1 MATQYLRITKL
12 HDVRGRIDYISNP
25 ERQENLL
32 AYRTTMDNKMWLA
45 LANQNQRS
53 FKNNSR
59 GVSANGKCIEA
70 REIIFHLPHR
80 FSADPERVLNQ
91 IVDDWKNTY
100 HTDCA
105 AALHWNH
112 DKTNLHIHLIF
123 SERERLDRDKIK
135 YATRNMYYDADW
147 KRCNKADAVHVL
159 HKGEPTSP
167 PFEHAK
173 TRSFKSY
180 TWLEQEL
187 KDHYAKILGLDRFER
202 DGLHIPQQKTFKYQN
217 REKAERIRENNK
229 IIREFNEIVDYALS
243 KHVLESDLK
252 EIVEPLKDSVKR
264 NKKNRTNALKN
275 ALNELRRGVRQL
287 TMTLEDIWNTIK
299 SHHHTYTIAKYNARM
314 CGYELDE
321 QMENLKKTSM
331 FSLHKEDRQN
341 RKDIKQKIKDK
352 KSEID
357 GYQEKADGSKKE
369 IDAVL
374 DEFPKIK
381 PYYEHC
387 KQIMDK
393 YYDNGWFFEPPVYEF
408 KSVEYSKKI
417 YDLGVTDKYN
427 NHKMTESRFKYGYS
441 RQNELESLILNTENK
456 DVIVQ
461 SMIELVDKDPNLML
475 DDKLYERIKPIY
487 SEFKIARIDL
497 EDGNWLRQLSY
508 EDKNGQML
516 NVKSLMHV
524 IKRYQMNKYDEK
536 CRKEEEHK
544 LKQKEIQKSINR
556 ELKTNRGKKH
566 KGRDIER

>member
-80 FSADPERVLNQ
+80 YSADPEHVLNQ

-147 KRCNKADAVHVL
+147 KRCNKADAVHVI

-187 KDHYAKILGLDRFER
+187 KDHYAKILSLDRFER

-217 REKAERIRENNK
+217 REKAERIRENNQ

-387 KQIMDK
+387 KQIMDE
-393 YYDNGWFFEPPVYEF
+393 YYHNGWFFEPPVYEF

-417 YDLGVTDKYN
+417 YDLGVTDNYN

-441 RQNELESLILNTENK
+441 RQNELETLILNTENK

-516 NVKSLMHV
+516 DVESLMHV

-536 CRKEEEHK
+536 CRKEEERK

>member
-32 AYRTTMDNKMWLA
+32 AYRSTMDNKMWLA

-123 SERERLDRDKIK
+123 SERERLDRDKVK

-147 KRCNKADAVHVL
+147 KRCNKADAVHVI

-217 REKAERIRENNK
+217 REKAERIHENNQ

-417 YDLGVTDKYN
+417 YDLGVTDNYN

-516 NVKSLMHV
+516 DVKSLMHV

-536 CRKEEEHK
+536 CRIEEERK

-566 KGRDIER
+566 KDIDWER

>member
-147 KRCNKADAVHVL
+147 KRCNKADAVHVI

-217 REKAERIRENNK
+217 REKAERIRENNQ

-264 NKKNRTNALKN
+264 NKKNRTNALKS

-417 YDLGVTDKYN
+417 YDLGVTDNYN

-516 NVKSLMHV
+516 DVKSLMHV

-536 CRKEEEHK
+536 CRIEEERK

>member
-32 AYRTTMDNKMWLA
+32 AYRSTMDNKMWLA

-123 SERERLDRDKIK
+123 SERERLDRDKVK

-147 KRCNKADAVHVL
+147 KRCNKADAVHVI

-217 REKAERIRENNK
+217 REKAERIRENNQ

-357 GYQEKADGSKKE
+357 GYQEKADRSKKE

-417 YDLGVTDKYN
+417 YDLGVTDNYN

-516 NVKSLMHV
+516 DVKSLMHI

-536 CRKEEEHK
+536 CRIEEERK

-566 KGRDIER
+566 KDIDWER

>member
-1 MATQYLRITKL
+1 MGF
-12 HDVRGRIDYISNP
+12 GRNGHEMWYFIG
-25 ERQENLL
+25 
-32 AYRTTMDNKMWLA
+32 RTGA
-45 LANQNQRS
+45 
-53 FKNNSR
+53 
-59 GVSANGKCIEA
+59 
-70 REIIFHLPHR
+70 
-80 FSADPERVLNQ
+80 
-91 IVDDWKNTY
+91 
-100 HTDCA
+100 
-105 AALHWNH
+105 
-112 DKTNLHIHLIF
+112 
-123 SERERLDRDKIK
+123 
-135 YATRNMYYDADW
+135 
-147 KRCNKADAVHVL
+147 RCNKANAVHVI

-217 REKAERIRENNK
+217 REKAERIRENNQ

-243 KHVLESDLK
+243 KHVLESNLK

-264 NKKNRTNALKN
+264 NKKNRTNALKS

-387 KQIMDK
+387 KQIMDE
-393 YYDNGWFFEPPVYEF
+393 YYHNGWFFEPPVYEF

-427 NHKMTESRFKYGYS
+427 NHEMTKSRFKYGYS
-441 RQNELESLILNTENK
+441 RQNELETLILNTENK
-456 DVIVQ
+456 DIIVQ

-516 NVKSLMHV
+516 DVESLMHV

-536 CRKEEEHK
+536 CRKEEERK

>member
-147 KRCNKADAVHVL
+147 KRCNKADAVHVI

-229 IIREFNEIVDYALS
+229 IIQEFNEIVDYALS

-264 NKKNRTNALKN
+264 NKKNRTNALKT

-417 YDLGVTDKYN
+417 YDLGVTDNYN

-441 RQNELESLILNTENK
+441 RQNELETLILNTENK

-516 NVKSLMHV
+516 DVKSLMHV

-536 CRKEEEHK
+536 CRKEEESK
-544 LKQKEIQKSINR
+544 MKQKEIQKSINR
-556 ELKTNRGKKH
+556 ELKTNREKKH

>member
-147 KRCNKADAVHVL
+147 KRCNKADAVHVI

-217 REKAERIRENNK
+217 REKAERIRENNQ
-229 IIREFNEIVDYALS
+229 IIREFNKTVDDALS
-243 KHVLESDLK
+243 KHVLEDDLRT
-252 EIVEPLKDSVKR
+252 IVEPLKDSVSR

-417 YDLGVTDKYN
+417 YDLGVTDNYN

-441 RQNELESLILNTENK
+441 RQNELETLILNTENK

-516 NVKSLMHV
+516 DVKSLMHV

-536 CRKEEEHK
+536 CRKEEESK

-556 ELKTNRGKKH
+556 ELKTNREKKH

>member
-32 AYRTTMDNKMWLA
+32 AYRSTMDNKIWLA

-123 SERERLDRDKIK
+123 SERERLDRDKVK

-147 KRCNKADAVHVL
+147 KRCNKADAVHVI

-217 REKAERIRENNK
+217 REKAERIRENNQ

-417 YDLGVTDKYN
+417 YDLGVTDNYN

-516 NVKSLMHV
+516 DVKSLMHV

-536 CRKEEEHK
+536 CRIEEERK

-566 KGRDIER
+566 KDIDWER

>member
-80 FSADPERVLNQ
+80 FSADLERVLNQ

-147 KRCNKADAVHVL
+147 KRCNKTDAVHVI

-229 IIREFNEIVDYALS
+229 IIQEFNEIVDYALS

-264 NKKNRTNALKN
+264 NKKNRTNALKS

-287 TMTLEDIWNTIK
+287 TMTLDDIWNTIK

>member
-32 AYRTTMDNKMWLA
+32 AYRSTMDNKMWLA

-80 FSADPERVLNQ
+80 FSADPERVLNR

-147 KRCNKADAVHVL
+147 KRCNKTDAVHVI

-187 KDHYAKILGLDRFER
+187 KDHYAKILGLYRFER

-229 IIREFNEIVDYALS
+229 IIQEFNEIVDYALS

-264 NKKNRTNALKN
+264 NKKNRTNALKS

-287 TMTLEDIWNTIK
+287 TMTLDDIWNTIK

-441 RQNELESLILNTENK
+441 RQNELESLLLNTNIK
-456 DVIVQ
+456 DVI
-461 SMIELVDKDPNLML
+461 IESALELMQTYPDWEINKQIADRINPILQDYRYQRNHGNDEMKKKWIYVSEKGNKYSIKDLNGKLVDWTMAYNYPMPSKESVR
-475 DDKLYERIKPIY
+475 KRLYELDQQKNRDVQRNIQRPKRN
-487 SEFKIARIDL
+487 KDIDL
-497 EDGNWLRQLSY
+497 ER
-508 EDKNGQML
+508 
-516 NVKSLMHV
+516 
-524 IKRYQMNKYDEK
+524 
-536 CRKEEEHK
+536 
-544 LKQKEIQKSINR
+544 
-556 ELKTNRGKKH
+556 
-566 KGRDIER
+566 

>member
-147 KRCNKADAVHVL
+147 KRCNKADAVHVI

-167 PFEHAK
+167 PFKNAK

-187 KDHYAKILGLDRFER
+187 KDHYAKILGLERFER

-217 REKAERIRENNK
+217 REKAERIRENNQ
-229 IIREFNEIVDYALS
+229 IIREFNETVDDALS
-243 KHVLESDLK
+243 KHVLEDDLRA
-252 EIVEPLKDSVKR
+252 IVEPLKDSVSR

-387 KQIMDK
+387 KQIMDE
-393 YYDNGWFFEPPVYEF
+393 YYHNGWFFEPPVYEF

-417 YDLGVTDKYN
+417 YDLGITDKYT

-487 SEFKIARIDL
+487 SECKIARIDL

-516 NVKSLMHV
+516 DVESLMHV
-524 IKRYQMNKYDEK
+524 IKRYQMNKYSEK
-536 CRKEEEHK
+536 CQKEEERK

-556 ELKTNRGKKH
+556 EFKTNREKKH

>member
-135 YATRNMYYDADW
+135 YATRNMYYDVDW
-147 KRCNKADAVHVL
+147 KRCNKADAVHVI

-167 PFEHAK
+167 PFENAK

-217 REKAERIRENNK
+217 REKAERIRENNH
-229 IIREFNEIVDYALS
+229 IIREFNKTVDDALS
-243 KHVLESDLK
+243 KHVLEDDLRT
-252 EIVEPLKDSVKR
+252 IVEPLKDSVSR

-287 TMTLEDIWNTIK
+287 TMTLEDIWNMIK
-299 SHHHTYTIAKYNARM
+299 EPYHTYTV
-314 CGYELDE
+314 
-321 QMENLKKTSM
+321 T
-331 FSLHKEDRQN
+331 
-341 RKDIKQKIKDK
+341 KQKIEPCK
-352 KSEID
+352 
-357 GYQEKADGSKKE
+357 EKLDQQKEKLNQTSVFSFKKE
-369 IDAVL
+369 ERHLRKETKKRIHDLEQELDGFCQKRDKAKSVIDSVL
-374 DEFPKIK
+374 SEFPKIK

-387 KQIMDK
+387 KKIIDVWNK
-393 YYDNGWFFEPPVYEF
+393 DEPQVYRF
-408 KSVEYSKKI
+408 KDVKWSKTF
-417 YDLGVTDKYN
+417 YDLGVVDPKKNLYMARNTFDGDFTTTDLDLLVRYSEKDEVVVGSAWKLYKSDSSWKIDEEIYQKLEPIVLSTDIYDEKGN
-427 NHKMTESRFKYGYS
+427 YIETGNLFGELQVYEDKKVNAELNRVFESRKPKK
-441 RQNELESLILNTENK
+441 ESVHDMMKTMSQTKQKNQDIQRNIQRPKRNK
-456 DVIVQ
+456 D
-461 SMIELVDKDPNLML
+461 
-475 DDKLYERIKPIY
+475 
-487 SEFKIARIDL
+487 IDL
-497 EDGNWLRQLSY
+497 ER
-508 EDKNGQML
+508 
-516 NVKSLMHV
+516 
-524 IKRYQMNKYDEK
+524 
-536 CRKEEEHK
+536 
-544 LKQKEIQKSINR
+544 
-556 ELKTNRGKKH
+556 
-566 KGRDIER
+566 

>member
-135 YATRNMYYDADW
+135 YATRNMYYDVDW
-147 KRCNKADAVHVL
+147 KRCNKADAVHVI

-167 PFEHAK
+167 PFENAK

-217 REKAERIRENNK
+217 REKAERIRENNQ
-229 IIREFNEIVDYALS
+229 IIREFNKTVDDALS
-243 KHVLESDLK
+243 KHVLEDDLRT
-252 EIVEPLKDSVKR
+252 IVEPLKDSVSR

-417 YDLGVTDKYN
+417 YDLGVTDNYN

-441 RQNELESLILNTENK
+441 RQNELETLILNTENK

-516 NVKSLMHV
+516 DVKSLMHV

-536 CRKEEEHK
+536 CRKEEESK

-556 ELKTNRGKKH
+556 ELKTNREKKH

>member
-32 AYRTTMDNKMWLA
+32 AYRSTMDNKMWLA

-80 FSADPERVLNQ
+80 FSADPEHVLNQ

-147 KRCNKADAVHVL
+147 KRCNKADAVHVI

-217 REKAERIRENNK
+217 REKAERIRENNQ

-381 PYYEHC
+381 SYYEHC
-387 KQIMDK
+387 KQIMDE
-393 YYDNGWFFEPPVYEF
+393 YYHNGWFFEPPVYEF

-417 YDLGVTDKYN
+417 YDLGVTDNYN

-441 RQNELESLILNTENK
+441 RQNELETLILNTENK

-516 NVKSLMHV
+516 DVESLMHV

-536 CRKEEEHK
+536 FRKEEERK

>member
-32 AYRTTMDNKMWLA
+32 AYRTTMDSKMWLA

-147 KRCNKADAVHVL
+147 KRCNKADAVHVI

-217 REKAERIRENNK
+217 REKAERIRENNQ

-264 NKKNRTNALKN
+264 NKKNRTNALKS

-299 SHHHTYTIAKYNARM
+299 SHHHTYTIAKYNAMM

-441 RQNELESLILNTENK
+441 RQNELETLILNTENK

-516 NVKSLMHV
+516 DVKSLMHV

>member
-32 AYRTTMDNKMWLA
+32 AYRSTMDNKMWLA

-80 FSADPERVLNQ
+80 FSANPERVLNQ

-123 SERERLDRDKIK
+123 SERERLDRDKVK

-147 KRCNKADAVHVL
+147 KRCNKADAVHVI

-217 REKAERIRENNK
+217 REKAERIRENNQ

-264 NKKNRTNALKN
+264 NKKNRTNTLKS

-357 GYQEKADGSKKE
+357 GYQENADGSKKE

-417 YDLGVTDKYN
+417 YDLGITENYL
-427 NHKMTESRFKYGYS
+427 NHKMTDSRFGYS
-441 RQNELESLILNTENK
+441 YSRENELKTLILNTENK

-516 NVKSLMHV
+516 DVKSLMHV

-536 CRKEEEHK
+536 CRKEEECK

-556 ELKTNRGKKH
+556 ELKINRGKKH

>member
-32 AYRTTMDNKMWLA
+32 AYRSTMDNKMWLA

-80 FSADPERVLNQ
+80 FSANPERVLNQ

-123 SERERLDRDKIK
+123 SERERLDRDKVK

-147 KRCNKADAVHVL
+147 KRCNKADAVHVI

-217 REKAERIRENNK
+217 REKAERIRENNQ

-264 NKKNRTNALKN
+264 NKKNRTNTLKS

-417 YDLGVTDKYN
+417 YDLGITENYL
-427 NHKMTESRFKYGYS
+427 NHKMTDSRFGYS
-441 RQNELESLILNTENK
+441 YSRENELKTLILNTENK

-516 NVKSLMHV
+516 DVKSLMHV

-536 CRKEEEHK
+536 CRKEEECK

-556 ELKTNRGKKH
+556 ELKINRGKKH

>member
-32 AYRTTMDNKMWLA
+32 AYRSTMDNKMWLA

-147 KRCNKADAVHVL
+147 KRCNKTDAVHVI

-229 IIREFNEIVDYALS
+229 IIQEFNEIVDYALS

-357 GYQEKADGSKKE
+357 GYQEKADRSKKE

-387 KQIMDK
+387 KQIMDE
-393 YYDNGWFFEPPVYEF
+393 YYHNGWFFKPPVYEF

-441 RQNELESLILNTENK
+441 RQNELESLLLNTNIK
-456 DVIVQ
+456 DVI
-461 SMIELVDKDPNLML
+461 IESALELMQTYPDWEINKQIADRINPILQDYRYQRNHGNDEMKKKWIYVSEKGNKYSIKDLNGKLVDWTMAYNYPMPSKESVR
-475 DDKLYERIKPIY
+475 KRLYELDQQKNRDVQRNTQRPKRN
-487 SEFKIARIDL
+487 KDIDL
-497 EDGNWLRQLSY
+497 ER
-508 EDKNGQML
+508 
-516 NVKSLMHV
+516 
-524 IKRYQMNKYDEK
+524 
-536 CRKEEEHK
+536 
-544 LKQKEIQKSINR
+544 
-556 ELKTNRGKKH
+556 
-566 KGRDIER
+566 

>member
-32 AYRTTMDNKMWLA
+32 AYRTTMDNKMWLS

-123 SERERLDRDKIK
+123 SERERLDRDKVK

-147 KRCNKADAVHVL
+147 KRCNKADAVHVI

-167 PFEHAK
+167 PFENAK

-187 KDHYAKILGLDRFER
+187 KEHYAKILGLDRFER

-217 REKAERIRENNK
+217 REKAERIRENNQ

-252 EIVEPLKDSVKR
+252 AIVEPLKDSVSR
-264 NKKNRTNALKN
+264 NKKNRTSALKN

-387 KQIMDK
+387 KQIMDE
-393 YYDNGWFFEPPVYEF
+393 YYHNGWFFKPPVYEF

-427 NHKMTESRFKYGYS
+427 NHEMTESRFKYGYS
-441 RQNELESLILNTENK
+441 RQNELESLLLNTNIK
-456 DVIVQ
+456 DVI
-461 SMIELVDKDPNLML
+461 IESALELMQTYPDWEINKQIADRINPILQDYRYQRNHGNDEMKKKWIYVSEKGNKYSIKDLNGKLVDWTMAYNYPMPSKESVR
-475 DDKLYERIKPIY
+475 KRLYELDQQKNRDVQRNIQRPKRN
-487 SEFKIARIDL
+487 KDIDL
-497 EDGNWLRQLSY
+497 ER
-508 EDKNGQML
+508 
-516 NVKSLMHV
+516 
-524 IKRYQMNKYDEK
+524 
-536 CRKEEEHK
+536 
-544 LKQKEIQKSINR
+544 
-556 ELKTNRGKKH
+556 
-566 KGRDIER
+566 

>member
-32 AYRTTMDNKMWLA
+32 AYRSTMDNKMWLA

-147 KRCNKADAVHVL
+147 KRCNKTDAVHVI

-229 IIREFNEIVDYALS
+229 IIQEFNEIVDYALS

-357 GYQEKADGSKKE
+357 GYQEKADRSKKE

-387 KQIMDK
+387 KQIMDE
-393 YYDNGWFFEPPVYEF
+393 YYHNGWFFEPPVYEF

-441 RQNELESLILNTENK
+441 RQNELESLLLNTNIK
-456 DVIVQ
+456 DVI
-461 SMIELVDKDPNLML
+461 IESALELMQTYPDWEINKQIADRINPILQDYRYQRNHGNDEMKKKWIYVSEKGNKYSIKDLNGKLVDWTMAYNYPMPSKESVR
-475 DDKLYERIKPIY
+475 KRLYELDQQKNRDVQRNIQRPKRN
-487 SEFKIARIDL
+487 KDIDL
-497 EDGNWLRQLSY
+497 ER
-508 EDKNGQML
+508 
-516 NVKSLMHV
+516 
-524 IKRYQMNKYDEK
+524 
-536 CRKEEEHK
+536 
-544 LKQKEIQKSINR
+544 
-556 ELKTNRGKKH
+556 
-566 KGRDIER
+566 

>member
-147 KRCNKADAVHVL
+147 KRCNKADAVHVI

-167 PFEHAK
+167 PFKKAK

-187 KDHYAKILGLDRFER
+187 KDHYAKILGLERFER

-217 REKAERIRENNK
+217 REKAERIRENNQ
-229 IIREFNEIVDYALS
+229 IIREFNETVDDALS
-243 KHVLESDLK
+243 KHVLEDDLRA
-252 EIVEPLKDSVKR
+252 IVEPLKDSVSR

-387 KQIMDK
+387 KQIMDE
-393 YYDNGWFFEPPVYEF
+393 YYHNGWFFEPPVYEF

-417 YDLGVTDKYN
+417 YDLGITDKYT

-516 NVKSLMHV
+516 DVESLMHV
-524 IKRYQMNKYDEK
+524 IKRYQMNKYSEK
-536 CRKEEEHK
+536 CQKEEERK

-556 ELKTNRGKKH
+556 EFKTNREKKH

>member
-32 AYRTTMDNKMWLA
+32 AYRSTMDNKMWLS

-123 SERERLDRDKIK
+123 SERERLDRDKVK

-147 KRCNKADAVHVL
+147 KRCNKADAVHVI

-167 PFEHAK
+167 PFENAK

-187 KDHYAKILGLDRFER
+187 KEHYAKILGLDRFER

-217 REKAERIRENNK
+217 REKAERIRENNQ

-252 EIVEPLKDSVKR
+252 AIVEPLKDSVSR

-387 KQIMDK
+387 KQIMDE
-393 YYDNGWFFEPPVYEF
+393 YYHNGWFFKPPVYEF

-427 NHKMTESRFKYGYS
+427 NHEMTESRFKYGYS
-441 RQNELESLILNTENK
+441 RQNELESLLLNTNIK
-456 DVIVQ
+456 DVI
-461 SMIELVDKDPNLML
+461 IESALELMQTYPDWEINKQIADRINPILQDYRYQRNHGNDEMKKKWIYVSEKGNKYSIKDLNGKLVDWTMAYNYPMPSKESVR
-475 DDKLYERIKPIY
+475 KRLYELDQQKNRDVQRNIQRPKRN
-487 SEFKIARIDL
+487 KDIDL
-497 EDGNWLRQLSY
+497 ER
-508 EDKNGQML
+508 
-516 NVKSLMHV
+516 
-524 IKRYQMNKYDEK
+524 
-536 CRKEEEHK
+536 
-544 LKQKEIQKSINR
+544 
-556 ELKTNRGKKH
+556 
-566 KGRDIER
+566 

>member
-32 AYRTTMDNKMWLA
+32 AYRTTMDSKMWLA

-147 KRCNKADAVHVL
+147 KRCNKADAVHVI

-217 REKAERIRENNK
+217 REKAERIRENNQ

-264 NKKNRTNALKN
+264 NKKNRTNALKS

-408 KSVEYSKKI
+408 KSVEYLKKI

-441 RQNELESLILNTENK
+441 RQNELETLILNTENK

-516 NVKSLMHV
+516 DVKSLMHV

-536 CRKEEEHK
+536 CRKEVERK

>member
-32 AYRTTMDNKMWLA
+32 AYRTTMDSKMWLA

-135 YATRNMYYDADW
+135 YATRSMYYDADW
-147 KRCNKADAVHVL
+147 KRCNKADAVHVI

-202 DGLHIPQQKTFKYQN
+202 DGLHISQQKTFKYQN

-229 IIREFNEIVDYALS
+229 IIQEFNEIVDYALS

-264 NKKNRTNALKN
+264 NKKNRTNALKS

-287 TMTLEDIWNTIK
+287 TMTLDDIWNTIK
-299 SHHHTYTIAKYNARM
+299 SHHHTYTIAKYNAMM

-321 QMENLKKTSM
+321 QMENLKKI
-331 FSLHKEDRQN
+331 KE
-341 RKDIKQKIKDK
+341 
-352 KSEID
+352 
-357 GYQEKADGSKKE
+357 
-369 IDAVL
+369 L
-374 DEFPKIK
+374 
-381 PYYEHC
+381 
-387 KQIMDK
+387 
-393 YYDNGWFFEPPVYEF
+393 
-408 KSVEYSKKI
+408 
-417 YDLGVTDKYN
+417 
-427 NHKMTESRFKYGYS
+427 
-441 RQNELESLILNTENK
+441 
-456 DVIVQ
+456 
-461 SMIELVDKDPNLML
+461 
-475 DDKLYERIKPIY
+475 
-487 SEFKIARIDL
+487 
-497 EDGNWLRQLSY
+497 
-508 EDKNGQML
+508 
-516 NVKSLMHV
+516 
-524 IKRYQMNKYDEK
+524 
-536 CRKEEEHK
+536 
-544 LKQKEIQKSINR
+544 
-556 ELKTNRGKKH
+556 
-566 KGRDIER
+566 

>member
-32 AYRTTMDNKMWLA
+32 AYRSTMDNKMWLA

-147 KRCNKADAVHVL
+147 KRCNKADAVHVI

-217 REKAERIRENNK
+217 REKAERIRENNQ

-243 KHVLESDLK
+243 KHALESDLK

-299 SHHHTYTIAKYNARM
+299 SHHHTYTIAKYNAMM

-441 RQNELESLILNTENK
+441 RQNELETLILNTENK

-516 NVKSLMHV
+516 DVKSLMHV

-536 CRKEEEHK
+536 CRKEEESK

-556 ELKTNRGKKH
+556 ELKTNREKKH

>member
-32 AYRTTMDNKMWLA
+32 AYRTTMDSKMWLA

-147 KRCNKADAVHVL
+147 KRCNKADAVHVI

-217 REKAERIRENNK
+217 REKAERIRENNQ

-264 NKKNRTNALKN
+264 NKKNRTNALKS

-299 SHHHTYTIAKYNARM
+299 SHHHTYTIAKYNAMM

-441 RQNELESLILNTENK
+441 RQNELETLILNTENK

-516 NVKSLMHV
+516 DVKSLMHV

-536 CRKEEEHK
+536 CRKEEESK

-556 ELKTNRGKKH
+556 ELKTNREKKH

>member
-32 AYRTTMDNKMWLA
+32 AYRSTMDNKMWLA

-59 GVSANGKCIEA
+59 GVSENGKCIEA

-147 KRCNKADAVHVL
+147 KRCNKADAVHVIN
-159 HKGEPTSP
+159 KGEPTSP

-217 REKAERIRENNK
+217 REKAERIRENNQ

-417 YDLGVTDKYN
+417 YDLGVTDNYN

-441 RQNELESLILNTENK
+441 RKNELESLILNTENK

-516 NVKSLMHV
+516 DVKSLMHV

-536 CRKEEEHK
+536 CRKEEERK

>member
-147 KRCNKADAVHVL
+147 KRCNKADAVHVI

-167 PFEHAK
+167 PFEHVK

-217 REKAERIRENNK
+217 REKAERIRENNQ

-264 NKKNRTNALKN
+264 NKKNRTNALKS

-299 SHHHTYTIAKYNARM
+299 SHHHTYTIAKYNAKM

-357 GYQEKADGSKKE
+357 GYQEKVDGSKKE

-417 YDLGVTDKYN
+417 YDLGVTDEYN

-441 RQNELESLILNTENK
+441 RQNELESLLLNTNKK
-456 DVIVQ
+456 DVI
-461 SMIELVDKDPNLML
+461 IESALELMQTYPDWEINKQIADRINPILQDYRYQRNHGNDEMKKKWIYVSEKGNKYSIKDLNGKLVDWTMAYNYPMPSKESVR
-475 DDKLYERIKPIY
+475 KRLYELDQQKNRDVQRNIQRPKRN
-487 SEFKIARIDL
+487 KDRDL
-497 EDGNWLRQLSY
+497 ER
-508 EDKNGQML
+508 
-516 NVKSLMHV
+516 
-524 IKRYQMNKYDEK
+524 
-536 CRKEEEHK
+536 
-544 LKQKEIQKSINR
+544 
-556 ELKTNRGKKH
+556 
-566 KGRDIER
+566 

>member
-32 AYRTTMDNKMWLA
+32 AYRSTMDNKMWLA

-123 SERERLDRDKIK
+123 SERERLDRDKVK
-135 YATRNMYYDADW
+135 YATRNMYYDSDW
-147 KRCNKADAVHVL
+147 KRCNKADAVHVI

-229 IIREFNEIVDYALS
+229 IIQEFNETVDNALS
-243 KHVLESDLK
+243 KHVLEGDLK
-252 EIVEPLKDSVKR
+252 AIVEPLKDSVSR
-264 NKKNRTNALKN
+264 NKKNRTNALKT

-287 TMTLEDIWNTIK
+287 TMTLDDIWNTIK

-387 KQIMDK
+387 KQIMDE
-393 YYDNGWFFEPPVYEF
+393 YYHNGWFFEPPVYEF

-427 NHKMTESRFKYGYS
+427 NHEMTESRFKYGYS
-441 RQNELESLILNTENK
+441 RQNELESLLLNTNIK
-456 DVIVQ
+456 DVI
-461 SMIELVDKDPNLML
+461 IESALELMQTYPDWEINKQIADRINPILQDYRYQRNHGNDEMKKKWIYVSEKGNKYSIKDLNGKLVDWTMAYNYPMPSKESVR
-475 DDKLYERIKPIY
+475 KRLYELDQQKNRDVQRNIQRPKRN
-487 SEFKIARIDL
+487 KDIDL
-497 EDGNWLRQLSY
+497 ER
-508 EDKNGQML
+508 
-516 NVKSLMHV
+516 
-524 IKRYQMNKYDEK
+524 
-536 CRKEEEHK
+536 
-544 LKQKEIQKSINR
+544 
-556 ELKTNRGKKH
+556 
-566 KGRDIER
+566 

>member
-80 FSADPERVLNQ
+80 YSANPEHVLNQ

-123 SERERLDRDKIK
+123 SERERLDREKIK

-147 KRCNKADAVHVL
+147 KRCNKADAVHVI

-217 REKAERIRENNK
+217 REKAERIRENNQ
-229 IIREFNEIVDYALS
+229 IIREFNKTVDDTLS
-243 KHVLESDLK
+243 KHVLEDDLRT
-252 EIVEPLKDSVKR
+252 IVEPLKDSVSR

-321 QMENLKKTSM
+321 QMENLKKTSV

-374 DEFPKIK
+374 DEFPKVK

-417 YDLGVTDKYN
+417 YDLGVTDNYN

-441 RQNELESLILNTENK
+441 RQNELETLILNTENK

-516 NVKSLMHV
+516 DVKSLMHV

-536 CRKEEEHK
+536 CRKEEESK

-556 ELKTNRGKKH
+556 ELKTNREKKH

>member
-32 AYRTTMDNKMWLA
+32 AYRSTMDNKMWLA

-147 KRCNKADAVHVL
+147 KRCNKTDAVHVI

-229 IIREFNEIVDYALS
+229 IIQEFNEIVDYALS

-357 GYQEKADGSKKE
+357 GYQEKADRSKKE

-387 KQIMDK
+387 KQIMDE
-393 YYDNGWFFEPPVYEF
+393 YYHNGWFFKPPVYEF

-441 RQNELESLILNTENK
+441 RQNELESLLLNTNIK
-456 DVIVQ
+456 DVI
-461 SMIELVDKDPNLML
+461 IESALELMQTYPDWEINKQIADRINPILQDYRYQRNHGNDEMKKKWIYVSEKGNKYSIKDLNGKLVDWTMAYNYPMPSKESVR
-475 DDKLYERIKPIY
+475 KRLYELDQQKNRDVQRNIQRPKRN
-487 SEFKIARIDL
+487 KDIDL
-497 EDGNWLRQLSY
+497 ER
-508 EDKNGQML
+508 
-516 NVKSLMHV
+516 
-524 IKRYQMNKYDEK
+524 
-536 CRKEEEHK
+536 
-544 LKQKEIQKSINR
+544 
-556 ELKTNRGKKH
+556 
-566 KGRDIER
+566 

>member
-32 AYRTTMDNKMWLA
+32 AYRTTMDSKMWLA

-147 KRCNKADAVHVL
+147 KRCNKADAVHVI

-217 REKAERIRENNK
+217 REKAERIRENNQ
-229 IIREFNEIVDYALS
+229 IIREFNKTVDDTLS
-243 KHVLESDLK
+243 KHVLEDDLRA
-252 EIVEPLKDSVKR
+252 IVEPLKDSVGR

-275 ALNELRRGVRQL
+275 TLNELRRGVRQL

-417 YDLGVTDKYN
+417 YDLGITENYL
-427 NHKMTESRFKYGYS
+427 NHKMTDSRFGYS
-441 RQNELESLILNTENK
+441 YSRENELKTLILNTENK

-461 SMIELVDKDPNLML
+461 SMIELVDKDPNLIL

-516 NVKSLMHV
+516 DVKSLMHV

-536 CRKEEEHK
+536 CQKEEERK